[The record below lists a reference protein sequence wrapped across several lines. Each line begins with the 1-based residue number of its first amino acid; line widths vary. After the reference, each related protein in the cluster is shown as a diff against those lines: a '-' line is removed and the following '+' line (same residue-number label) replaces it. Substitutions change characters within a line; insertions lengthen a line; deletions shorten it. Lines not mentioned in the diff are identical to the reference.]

1 MTWQAFYATYELR
14 SPLHIGYHKVGN
26 VQRTRYYI
34 PARNL
39 WGAVTEALT
48 RRGFA
53 TDVLRSQRPDDYPAV
68 GDWVRTHC
76 VFGYWF
82 IEEHGTLLAPTYQ
95 NGQLCYGPYP
105 AADFERR
112 YLNALV
118 TTALDP
124 SATSAQDGSL
134 HEVEFIAP
142 YASDGTR
149 TRIGGYLFLDE
160 AAQAHLGTEQAWGSW
175 LETLQVGGERRYG
188 FGRLCCLK
196 FQTIETAQERY
207 NLHGERPLVNIRAS
221 EPILA
226 HTPAKDLIRGRGMI
240 EPLVGRQTDTKSD
253 AFGRKLTRATVCW
266 VPGTLVEDTEWFE
279 IGCEGMWRKTNRS
292 NNSHKESVSYGN
304 IV

>member
-68 GDWVRTHC
+68 GDWVKTHC
-76 VFGYWF
+76 AFGYWF
-82 IEEHGTLLAPTYQ
+82 VEEDGAPLAPRYQ

-112 YLNALV
+112 YLNAHV

-134 HEVEFIAP
+134 HKVEFIAP
-142 YASDGTR
+142 HASPVGTR
-149 TRIGGYLFLDE
+149 TLVGGYVFLDE
-160 AAQAHLGTEQAWGSW
+160 AAQAHLGTKQAWRSW

-188 FGRLCCLK
+188 FGQLRLAEFRPGNPDGWDLNAARP
-196 FQTIETAQERY
+196 QINLQAQAA
-207 NLHGERPLVNIRAS
+207 LV
-221 EPILA
+221 A
-226 HTPAKDLIRGRGMI
+226 HVMVDRVKARGQI
-240 EPLVGRQTDTKSD
+240 EPLIGRETRDGSHRFGMALTSAQICWAPGAVLKS
-253 AFGRKLTRATVCW
+253 ASV
-266 VPGTLVEDTEWFE
+266 FE
-279 IGCEGMWRKTNRS
+279 ISMSGIWMIIS
-292 NNSHKESVSYGN
+292 
-304 IV
+304 

>member
-160 AAQAHLGTEQAWGSW
+160 AAQAHWGRSRPGAPGWRPCRWAASGATDSDVSAVLSSKRSRLLRRGTTSMANVHW
-175 LETLQVGGERRYG
+175 LISGHLSLFWPTARKRFNKRKRYD
-188 FGRLCCLK
+188 
-196 FQTIETAQERY
+196 
-207 NLHGERPLVNIRAS
+207 RAS
-221 EPILA
+221 GG
-226 HTPAKDLIRGRGMI
+226 K
-240 EPLVGRQTDTKSD
+240 TDGHQKRCVWSQVD
-253 AFGRKLTRATVCW
+253 Q
-266 VPGTLVEDTEWFE
+266 
-279 IGCEGMWRKTNRS
+279 
-292 NNSHKESVSYGN
+292 SHSLLGAWHAGGGYG
-304 IV
+304 VVRDRV